1 MEDEPIPLKVAAER
15 FGVTYDRLR
24 RAAYDERLVAQRKG
38 HEWLVRP
45 SEVKRFLRE
54 GGKRPMLGSVEHRGR
69 AAGKGPGMARVIAIA
84 IVKGG
89 VGKTTTALNLGAA
102 LAEQR
107 QRVLLVDCD
116 PQCSLS
122 LSLGVEVRDVEHT
135 LSGLIT
141 EYLSTYDAQ
150 LEQAILPTSIGV
162 DLVPSSIRL
171 GRVDKELNFA
181 TQREYV
187 LQKLLSPVV
196 PRYDIVLLDTMP
208 ATNNLVTNALV
219 AAQEVVIPLEP
230 EYLAVES
237 LAMTL
242 EDVEQVRRSGLNPEL
257 VVTGILL
264 TQVDQ
269 RTVLHRE
276 VIEYTRTEFGGRAP
290 VFETVVKKSVRFP
303 ESQTRHQSILQ
314 YEPHG
319 EGASAYRALAQ
330 EVLHG

>member
-54 GGKRPMLGSVEHRGR
+54 GGKRPMLGSTGHRGEGAPMGR
-69 AAGKGPGMARVIAIA
+69 IVAIA

-102 LAEQR
+102 LAEQGR
-107 QRVLLVDCD
+107 RVLLVDCD

-122 LSLGVEVRDVEHT
+122 VSLGVEVRDVEHT
-135 LSGLIT
+135 LSSIIG

-150 LEQAILPTSIGV
+150 LEQAIMPTSIGV

-171 GRVDKELNFA
+171 GRVDKELNYA
-181 TQREYV
+181 TQREFV
-187 LQKLLSPVV
+187 LQKLLAPVA

-219 AAQEVVIPLEP
+219 AA
-230 EYLAVES
+230 
-237 LAMTL
+237 
-242 EDVEQVRRSGLNPEL
+242 
-257 VVTGILL
+257 
-264 TQVDQ
+264 
-269 RTVLHRE
+269 RE
-276 VIEYTRTEFGGRAP
+276 VMVRLQPDYLLIEW
-290 VFETVVKKSVRFP
+290 
-303 ESQTRHQSILQ
+303 L
-314 YEPHG
+314 
-319 EGASAYRALAQ
+319 ALTLRDA
-330 EVLHG
+330 E